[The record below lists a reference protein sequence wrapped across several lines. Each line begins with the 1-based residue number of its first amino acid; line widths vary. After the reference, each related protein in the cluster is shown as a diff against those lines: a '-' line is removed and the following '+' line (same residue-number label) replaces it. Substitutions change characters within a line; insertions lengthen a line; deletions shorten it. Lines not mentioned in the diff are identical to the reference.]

1 VFESL
6 LPDVADSPAI
16 DLLEIDQFDQLQ
28 REFPSMYRRIFS
40 DPKAPRTVI
49 VIPSMSLDTG
59 ELAKIQGVLHY
70 EERMLCLLM
79 LLKLPRTE
87 VIYVTSKPVDPAIV
101 DYYLHL
107 LPGVPAAH
115 ARRRLVMV
123 ACHDDSLTPLT
134 KKILDRPEALETIR
148 SAISF
153 PQAAHMTCFNS
164 TGLERTLAV
173 RLSVPLY
180 AADPELAEIGTKS
193 VGRRVLR
200 DAGLSVPDGIEDIR
214 DADGLVDAVIELHGR
229 NPMLET
235 AVVKLNEGFSG
246 EGNALLDLSGLAEA
260 GSLRSEAQSR
270 IRERLRCVAE
280 DEIPERFISKI
291 AQMGAIIEA
300 KITGK
305 RFRSPSV
312 QMRIDPTGAIALVST
327 HDQVLSGL
335 DGQVFEGCTFP
346 ARPSYR
352 LHLHD
357 AGFRVA
363 EALRDAGVIGRFAV
377 DFVTVKDRGSWSHH
391 AIEIN
396 LRKGGTTFPYLM
408 LDFLTNGT
416 YDPDTGVF
424 RTPTGDSR
432 SYYATDNLV
441 HDSYRDLTPTELIDL
456 AVLNGFLYDAP
467 SQQGLVLHL
476 MGAAREH
483 GKIGIVSI
491 ADERRTALQRYR
503 SATAALTRHAGSIQ
517 T

>member
-1 VFESL
+1 MLEPVVDLSA
-6 LPDVADSPAI
+6 PPAV
-16 DLLEIDQFDQLQ
+16 DLLELERFDRLQ
-28 REFPSMYRRIFS
+28 RGFPAMYRRIFS

-49 VIPSMSLDTG
+49 VVPSMSLDAH
-59 ELAKIQGVLHY
+59 ELAKISGVLHY

-87 VIYVTSKPVDPAIV
+87 VIYVTSTPIDPSIV

-107 LPGVPAAH
+107 LPGVPAGH
-115 ARRRLVMV
+115 ARSRLEMV
-123 ACHDDSLTPLT
+123 ACHDPSLTPLT
-134 KKILDRPEALETIR
+134 QKILDRPKVLESIR

-153 PQAAHMTCFNS
+153 PDAAHMTCFNS
-164 TGLERTLAV
+164 TPLERTLAV
-173 RLSVPLY
+173 RLAVPLY
-180 AADPELAEIGTKS
+180 ASDPELAGIGTKS

-200 DAGLSVPDGIEDIR
+200 DAGLSIPDGIEDIR
-214 DADGLVDAVIELHGR
+214 DGDGLVDAVIELTGR
-229 NPMLET
+229 NPGLET

-246 EGNALLDLSGLAEA
+246 EGNAILDLRGITEA
-260 GSLRSEAQSR
+260 VSIRSETHLR

-291 AQMGAIIEA
+291 HRMGAIIEA
-300 KITGK
+300 KITGE

-352 LHLHD
+352 LDLHD

-377 DFVTVKDRGSWSHH
+377 DFVSVKDQVGWSHH

-416 YDPDTGVF
+416 YDTETGVF

-441 HDSYRDLTPTELIDL
+441 RDSYRGLTPTELIDL
-456 AVLNGFLYDAP
+456 AVLEGFLYDAP

-476 MGAAREH
+476 MGAASDH
-483 GKIGIVSI
+483 GKIGVVSI

-503 SATAALTRHAGSIQ
+503 SAAAALTRHAQSRQ
-517 T
+517 R